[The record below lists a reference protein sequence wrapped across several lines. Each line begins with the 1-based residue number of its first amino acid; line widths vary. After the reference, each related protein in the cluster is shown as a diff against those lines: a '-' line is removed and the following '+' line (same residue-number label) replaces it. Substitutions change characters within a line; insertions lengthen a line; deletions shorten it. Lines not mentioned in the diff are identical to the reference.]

1 MSDTSVY
8 QSGRP
13 RRSTTQ
19 YDLSEKMEE
28 EEASLAPTL
37 KRQRGSRTLHRK
49 TDHSVIE
56 RRRREKINDRLLC
69 LQETVPACREKA
81 FEHFK
86 KKPCPHGTGTS
97 AERIGSEMVLE
108 KLCIISHT
116 VDYVMELRKQLEAYR
131 AMCTCEPEIPSPN
144 EHTEEHAQFA
154 HDGQPRTCTRSP
166 NEDSLSPTPV
176 KDEAMPIKEESK
188 SLKLERKKH
197 RTPEYEQCS
206 SPEIDAWEEH
216 IATPCIHHAPLPSVP
231 AMHAWSCMRP
241 HTYPHPHAH
250 AHAHAHAHSHA
261 HAHAHAHWLPPYMAP
276 ACHYP
281 PPRIPKHQPR
291 REASYG
297 LHDSDHGW
305 YTHRLPRPV
314 KGYADE
320 YEPPRKHS
328 CSASRL
334 SFPQACDA
342 EHGMRLP
349 KRSKVE

>member
-197 RTPEYEQCS
+197 RTPDILLRHVFTTLRFLPFLRCTRGRACG
-206 SPEIDAWEEH
+206 PTRILTHTLMLMLMPTPTPTPMPMPTHTGCRH
-216 IATPCIHHAPLPSVP
+216 IWPLHAIILRHAYPNTSRAAKR
-231 AMHAWSCMRP
+231 AMGFTIRTMD
-241 HTYPHPHAH
+241 
-250 AHAHAHAHSHA
+250 
-261 HAHAHAHWLPPYMAP
+261 
-276 ACHYP
+276 
-281 PPRIPKHQPR
+281 
-291 REASYG
+291 G
-297 LHDSDHGW
+297 
-305 YTHRLPRPV
+305 THIGFLGP
-314 KGYADE
+314 
-320 YEPPRKHS
+320 
-328 CSASRL
+328 
-334 SFPQACDA
+334 
-342 EHGMRLP
+342 
-349 KRSKVE
+349 